1 MKFKYFALLLPIFL
15 FTGCHINTT
24 EVKTVCSI
32 CNNSTSPISSH
43 YGEKNLGIIS
53 LNSFNITAIEIN
65 QYDEDGNIQK
75 RKNKDNPTLIN
86 NFTDF
91 SSVISTNSNRGYA
104 VITIMFNP
112 TEIFD
117 VSGIEKNI
125 CADCLEKINSV
136 NTDTCYTIWFL
147 DFETMDLIPLQQDVT
162 SILFNDYFI
171 SCKFSNTHS
180 TTAQADLLIFYCP
193 ERYK

>member
-1 MKFKYFALLLPIFL
+1 MKFRYLVLLLSIFL
-15 FTGCHINTT
+15 FTGCHINTP
-24 EVKTVCSI
+24 EVKTACSI

-53 LNSFNITAIEIN
+53 LNSFNITAVEIN

-75 RKNKDNPTLIN
+75 RKTADNPTLIN

-91 SSVISTNSNRGYA
+91 SSVISTNSNRGYS
-104 VITIMFNP
+104 VINIMFNP
-112 TEIFD
+112 KEIFD
-117 VSGIEKNI
+117 ISDIEKNI
-125 CADCLEKINSV
+125 CADCFEKINSV
-136 NTDTCYTIWFL
+136 NTDTSYIIWFL

-162 SILFNDYFI
+162 SIVFNDYFI

>member
-15 FTGCHINTT
+15 FNGCHINTT

-147 DFETMDLIPLQQDVT
+147 DFDTMDLIPLQQDVT
-162 SILFNDYFI
+162 SIVFNDYFI

>member
-53 LNSFNITAIEIN
+53 LNSFN
-65 QYDEDGNIQK
+65 
-75 RKNKDNPTLIN
+75 
-86 NFTDF
+86 
-91 SSVISTNSNRGYA
+91 A

-147 DFETMDLIPLQQDVT
+147 DFDTMDLIPLQQDVT
-162 SILFNDYFI
+162 SIVFNDYFI